1 LTDHHLE
8 NKFDPVNTPQ
18 RDHKEKMGKYGERLL
33 KGPGKGLS
41 LLAFET
47 SKKSR
52 IMKKRMRISTLEKRL
67 KEDLRDLGSLV
78 YNGYERG
85 DKEIFGDEEVL
96 TLIGNIEK
104 YRKEL
109 DFLREAIVRIS
120 RAKKVF
126 RLPRGAAP
134 SSPSIVEGDS
144 SIELPAASPKE
155 EGQPVKR
162 RKLNP
167 FSKKNTKS

>member
-1 LTDHHLE
+1 
-8 NKFDPVNTPQ
+8 
-18 RDHKEKMGKYGERLL
+18 MGKYGERLL

-52 IMKKRMRISTLEKRL
+52 IMKKKMRISTLEKRL

-78 YNGYERG
+78 YNDYEKG
-85 DKEIFGDEEVL
+85 QKAVFEDEDVL
-96 TLIGNIEK
+96 ALLGNIEK
-104 YRKEL
+104 NRKEL
-109 DFLREAIVRIS
+109 DFLREVIVRIS

-134 SSPSIVEGDS
+134 SSPSIVEVESPVEDS
-144 SIELPAASPKE
+144 PRIPPKE
-155 EGQPVKR
+155 GQAVKK

-167 FSKKNTKS
+167 FSKKTPKK

>member
-1 LTDHHLE
+1 
-8 NKFDPVNTPQ
+8 
-18 RDHKEKMGKYGERLL
+18 MGKYGDKLL

-52 IMKKRMRISTLEKRL
+52 IMKKKMRISTLEKRV

-78 YNGYERG
+78 YNDYKMG
-85 DKEIFGDEEVL
+85 DKAIFEDPDVL
-96 TLIGNIEK
+96 ALIANIEK
-104 YRKEL
+104 NRKEL
-109 DFLREAIVRIS
+109 DFLREVIVRIS

-134 SSPSIVEGDS
+134 SSPSIVDGGAVEEVKPAFEDSPRIPPREG
-144 SIELPAASPKE
+144 AV
-155 EGQPVKR
+155 VKK
-162 RKLNP
+162 RK
-167 FSKKNTKS
+167 